1 MAIRV
6 ATIILPFLVIS
17 WIIIHFGRNPVRG
30 GRPPSDSIMISVD
43 KVIKGILFHVWDSIS
58 VVVEEFMM
66 NSMNVVR
73 VIRI

>member
-1 MAIRV
+1 MMF
-6 ATIILPFLVIS
+6 PFLVIS

-30 GRPPSDSIMISVD
+30 GRPPSDSIIISVD
-43 KVIKGILFHVWDSIS
+43 RVIRGILFHIWDNIS

-66 NSMNVVR
+66 NSMNVVK